1 MKHLNSSQASRP
13 TSSSTPETS
22 VDLSVRTT
30 VAPES
35 RQSVLAAD
43 KPAKEPVRISCDS
56 CRIRK
61 IKCSAEK
68 PMCMNC
74 KKKSNACTYPTS
86 IRRRGP
92 DKLPGTRATKRDRR
106 EKHQLDQPLEATLS
120 KKVEMPLP
128 TAHPPSGS
136 GLAQSSET
144 ISSDTSSFSMPH
156 VLQLSHSTGGAG
168 DDSAPRLL
176 GSTDVK
182 SDMAA
187 AKPEPSPGSSRTSSV
202 SSCQPA
208 SYRQAPSRSHPQP
221 LPELGYPRSSGI
233 HQLQSGLASGI
244 PHDPSSLGTPS
255 YQAFSH
261 LSLEQELPAQ
271 QPPLSY
277 PLESYPSYNYNPGP
291 ALKAPLAA
299 NNSVTSSQELFNSQH
314 VSPIYSAP
322 LVYPTQPT
330 SLDTIGSDPIPIFYP
345 GLDGGMGAATQE
357 SNPAMGQSA
366 AYSSLTSSNISVS
379 SSMGLPPAGMDP
391 AIQILPAGVQGLVWQ
406 PMAESQPA
414 VQGCDSRSMHLW
426 PKVAHQTYTWP
437 VGTVE
442 PVFEHPYMAQEYGET
457 EEQRVSRLSRKRKT
471 SMEGIASFKMY
482 DAPGNIG
489 AASEGWWRWILSQY
503 DTDRRLAISKVVKS
517 CNAFFTDSSMWSS
530 FLNKPMFFSSLLTN
544 TSSDNGTP
552 SLRAAPHI
560 LLAILS
566 LVTLLQQ
573 GHTPEGHALAL
584 LFNREAQSIL
594 SYCVQAGSQ
603 DPSLM
608 AAAIVIAIFETMP
621 HKDHKDDRLGDA
633 LVMLDGIGCTVFSS
647 RLDADDDRVTSDM
660 LGLPRLTWDA
670 AASVNL
676 QKSQGKLDMDA
687 TVASWAQ
694 VPGWGENWSPGEM
707 WKEEMRRMCWTAS
720 SIAAS
725 HSLWKFMVGKKTL
738 DLRISRPE
746 RFRLF
751 FPGEMVFLEAG
762 DDKQGKTT
770 PWALYQ
776 RLICLW
782 HFVTNNRPL
791 EPHYREQIVKELTVI
806 EEDIQILVQVGGM
819 KVYLWQS
826 LDWAMVLR
834 RILGA
839 VDPKTLEK
847 WFQVELKYFHSL
859 LGDRALVPGVKRRPM
874 VTWWMLIEAYS
885 ALEMSRI
892 DKAFWDD
899 ADKIYHMALDNAQVI
914 IDYWDCEHVL
924 RASMD
929 GLRERF
935 RLIQLE
941 RQSILRAEGRIGIV
955 RG

>member
-1 MKHLNSSQASRP
+1 MEHSNPSQASRRA
-13 TSSSTPETS
+13 SSS
-22 VDLSVRTT
+22 TT

-35 RQSVLAAD
+35 RQSVLADD
-43 KPAKEPVRISCDS
+43 KPAKEPVRISCDP

-74 KKKSNACTYPTS
+74 EKKSNACTYPTS

-92 DKLPGTRATKRDRR
+92 DKLPGTRVTKRDR
-106 EKHQLDQPLEATLS
+106 KKKNQLDPPLEATLS
-120 KKVEMPLP
+120 KKVEKPLP
-128 TAHPPSGS
+128 TARPPSAS

-156 VLQLSHSTGGAG
+156 VPQLPRSTGGAG

-176 GSTDVK
+176 GSTAVK
-182 SDMAA
+182 SDIAA
-187 AKPEPSPGSSRTSSV
+187 AKPEPSPGSSRKSSV
-202 SSCQPA
+202 SSRQPA
-208 SYRQAPSRSHPQP
+208 SYRQAPPRPHPQP
-221 LPELGYPRSSGI
+221 LPEMSYPRSSGI
-233 HQLQSGLASGI
+233 DQLQSGLASGI
-244 PHDPSSLGTPS
+244 PHDPSSLGTTS
-255 YQAFSH
+255 YQAYPHS
-261 LSLEQELPAQ
+261 SLEQELPAQ
-271 QPPLSY
+271 PPPLSY
-277 PLESYPSYNYNPGP
+277 PLESYPSYDYNPGP
-291 ALKAPLAA
+291 ALKAPLTA
-299 NNSVTSSQELFNSQH
+299 NNSVTSSQELSNSQH
-314 VSPIYSAP
+314 VLPIYSAP

-330 SLDTIGSDPIPIFYP
+330 SFDTIGPDPIPMFYP
-345 GLDGGMGAATQE
+345 GLDGGISAATQG
-357 SNPAMGQSA
+357 SNPTMGQST
-366 AYSSLTSSNISVS
+366 AYSSLTSSNISVP
-379 SSMGLPPAGMDP
+379 SSMGPPPAGMDP
-391 AIQILPAGVQGLVWQ
+391 AFQILPAGVQGLVWQ

-414 VQGCDSRSMHLW
+414 VQGCDGISTHLW

-442 PVFEHPYMAQEYGET
+442 PVLEHPYMEQEYGDT
-457 EEQRVSRLSRKRKT
+457 EEQRLPLLSRKRKA

-482 DAPGNIG
+482 DAPGDIG

-503 DTDRRLAISKVVKS
+503 GTDRRLAISKVVKS
-517 CNAFFTDSSMWSS
+517 CNAFFTDSQMWSS
-530 FLNKPMFFSSLLTN
+530 FLNKTMFFSSLLTN

-560 LLAILS
+560 LLSILA

-621 HKDHKDDRLGDA
+621 HKDHNDDRLGDA

-647 RLDADDDRVTSDM
+647 RLDADDDRVASDM

-670 AASVNL
+670 AASVNS
-676 QKSQGKLDMDA
+676 QSAQGKLEMDA

-720 SIAAS
+720 SMAAS
-725 HSLWKFMVGKKTL
+725 HSLWKFMAGKKTL
-738 DLRISRPE
+738 DLQISHPE

-776 RLICLW
+776 RLVCLW

-791 EPHYREQIVKELTVI
+791 EPRYREQIVKELTVI
-806 EEDIQILVQVGGM
+806 EEDIQILIQVGGM

-859 LGDRALVPGVKRRPM
+859 LGDRASVPGVKRRPM
-874 VTWWMLIEAYS
+874 VTWWMIIEAYN

-892 DKAFWDD
+892 DKAFWAD
-899 ADKIYHMALDNAQVI
+899 ADKIYQMALDNAQVI

-924 RASMD
+924 RASME
-929 GLRERF
+929 GLRERY